1 MIKELI
7 KMAGE
12 LDRLGLTK
20 EADKID
26 AMVRKA
32 SNEFDYGTGI
42 KVHDESELG
51 ELDGDVYENNRIDE
65 ENAVDPDPPKQLS
78 DLSQVEEYEDY
89 LSFIQDNIGPIEM
102 ERIHRAWLAA
112 WEKTDIYGRYRE

>member
-1 MIKELI
+1 
-7 KMAGE
+7 MAGE

-42 KVHDESELG
+42 EVHDESELG
-51 ELDGDVYENNRIDE
+51 ELDGDVYENNGKVV
-65 ENAVDPDPPKQLS
+65 AQLES
-78 DLSQVEEYEDY
+78 L
-89 LSFIQDNIGPIEM
+89 
-102 ERIHRAWLAA
+102 
-112 WEKTDIYGRYRE
+112 K